1 MQFLKNFDQSL
12 ESRIK
17 NIPSIVVTLNLKVHL
32 NEVIVNKCS
41 TYLINT
47 LSAFVNC
54 PLVLLP
60 LLFTCSLEDFSIP
73 GTLPADGWLSVSE
86 REREEVLGSRRGTG
100 VGDTGRAP
108 GTILGLKT
116 LVRGAPKESET
127 EVQ

>member
-1 MQFLKNFDQSL
+1 MEYNF
-12 ESRIK
+12 
-17 NIPSIVVTLNLKVHL
+17 NLVY
-32 NEVIVNKCS
+32 VNKCS
-41 TYLINT
+41 TYFINT
-47 LSAFVNC
+47 LSALVNC
-54 PLVLLP
+54 TLVFLP

-73 GTLPADGWLSVSE
+73 GTLPADGRLSVSE

-100 VGDTGRAP
+100 VGDTGRAL